1 VITENCGIAPLL
13 VGVAGLVAPHNTQAI
28 SRAIER
34 VLTEP
39 ELHAQLSAGCK
50 KAASRL
56 GWEEPAQ
63 EMEAS
68 YRQLVGPESRVS

>member
-13 VGVAGLVAPHNTQAI
+13 VGVAGLVVPHNAEAM
-28 SRAIER
+28 SRAIAR

-39 ELHAQLSAGCK
+39 ALCAQLSAGCK
-50 KAASRL
+50 QATSRL

-68 YRQLVGPESRVS
+68 YRQLVGSESRVS